1 MRRTNLEIKKNIV
14 LKGES
19 KVFQNWHEATGVSM
33 DDFIAGLEWLCQEPI
48 RENGKLRREL
58 ACRKDGALLRLNRVY
73 DANGFCTFVDQETK
87 RVWFGDGMY
96 KVSISA
102 DDRI

>member
-1 MRRTNLEIKKNIV
+1 MKSKLEIKKNIV

-19 KVFQNWHEATGVSM
+19 KVFQNWHEFTGVSM
-33 DDFIAGLEWLCQEPI
+33 EDFIAGLEWLCEEPV

-58 ACRKDGALLRLNRVY
+58 AIKKDGTLVYLNRHYSSAGLCGFY
-73 DANGFCTFVDQETK
+73 DAKTG
-87 RVWFGDGMY
+87 RLWSGDGMN

>member
-1 MRRTNLEIKKNIV
+1 MKTLEIKKNIV

-19 KVFQNWHEATGVSM
+19 KVFQNWHEFTGVSM
-33 DDFIAGLEWLCQEPI
+33 EDFIAGLEWLCEEPI

-58 ACRKDGALLRLNRVY
+58 ACRRDGTLLRLTRMY
-73 DANGFCTFVDQETK
+73 DKNDFCVFVDEQTH
-87 RVWFGDGMY
+87 RVWSGDGMN
-96 KVSISA
+96 KISISA

>member
-1 MRRTNLEIKKNIV
+1 MKTRLEIKKEII

-19 KVFQNWHEATGVSM
+19 NVFQNWREFANVSM
-33 DDFIAGLEWLCQEPI
+33 EDFIAGLEWLCEEPT

-58 ACRKDGALLRLNRVY
+58 AIKKDGTLVYLDRHYGPTGLCAFY
-73 DANGFCTFVDQETK
+73 DAQTG
-87 RVWFGDGMY
+87 RLWSGDGMN